1 MKSLKDCLSIP
12 NKINE
17 GLNTF
22 NIEVIAKPRIYNIT
36 IEKYEMTISYYD
48 SVEDN
53 WDSFDLDYKYDNNRD
68 EIKQKI
74 KNIDEPMISHLELYI
89 DISNDEDDN
98 GEISIDMNIDPED
111 PEDYRFNSRHTYCNV
126 ENGTLLKNEHIADI
140 ISKSLCKFDLGSFDM
155 GVFFKDYKDE
165 IMDEMEF

>member
-22 NIEVIAKPRIYNIT
+22 NIEVITKPRIYNIT

-53 WDSFDLDYKYDNNRD
+53 WNSFDLDYEYDNNRD

-126 ENGTLLKNEHIADI
+126 ENDTLLKNEHIADI
-140 ISKSLCKFDLGSFDM
+140 ISKSLRKFDLGSFDM